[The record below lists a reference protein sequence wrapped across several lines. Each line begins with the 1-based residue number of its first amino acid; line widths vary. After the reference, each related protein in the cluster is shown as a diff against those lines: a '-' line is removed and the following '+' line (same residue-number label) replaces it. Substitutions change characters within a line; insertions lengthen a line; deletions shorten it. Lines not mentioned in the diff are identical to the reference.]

1 VKLTGTATVHAPA
14 SRVWSALTDPAVLVV
29 AIPGCERLEPAGT
42 DRYHFTITAG
52 LASIQGRYSGE
63 VELTEQRPPAEFVLI
78 ARAAGA
84 PGTVDTSIRIRL
96 TQADGDTTA
105 LDYDADAAVGG
116 LLAGIGQR
124 MLTSLA
130 GRLVAQF
137 VAAVDQAVT
146 GVTGPVP
153 GPVDDV
159 APTVTSERAPATK
172 PVSTAPAFL
181 TGAVIGAAAT
191 AAGVVA
197 GRLFGR
203 RAR

>member
-1 VKLTGTATVHAPA
+1 VKLTGTATMHAPPD
-14 SRVWSALTDPAVLVV
+14 RVWDALTDPAVLVI

-42 DRYHFTITAG
+42 DRYLFTITAG
-52 LASIQGRYSGE
+52 LASIQGSYSGE
-63 VELTEQRPPAEFVLI
+63 VALTQQRPAEEFVLI
-78 ARAAGA
+78 AHAAGA
-84 PGTVDTSIRIRL
+84 PGTVDTRIRIRL
-96 TQADGDTTA
+96 TPADADTTA
-105 LDYDADAAVGG
+105 LDYDADATVAG

-153 GPVDDV
+153 HLVHNV

-172 PVSTAPAFL
+172 PLSTAPAFL